1 MPLDEDPPEGEPP
14 HLPYEVELEVCRIK
28 AGWYVHRLN
37 EETRRP
43 YRNAYIGIEI
53 ASTAYGALEIPYAPA
68 AQLRAS
74 GVQPTPEAV
83 LAACPP
89 SRFTW
94 FCDQEGAAQNCCKVR
109 DDQTG
114 RIAVWPLY

>member
-1 MPLDEDPPEGEPP
+1 MPRNEDKIFPEDEPEIRR
-14 HLPYEVELEVCRIK
+14 LK
-28 AGWYVHRLN
+28 AGRYALQLN

-43 YRNAYIGIEI
+43 YRNIYIGLET
-53 ASTAYGALEIPYAPA
+53 ASTAYEALGIPYEPA
-68 AQLRAS
+68 ALLRAS
-74 GVQPTPEAV
+74 GIQPTPETV

-94 FCDQEGAAQNCCKVR
+94 FCDQEGAAQSCMKVR

-114 RIAVWPLY
+114 RVAVWPLF

>member
-1 MPLDEDPPEGEPP
+1 MLPDEDPPEDGPLLS
-14 HLPYEVELEVCRIK
+14 HMAALEVRRIK
-28 AGWYVHRLN
+28 AGWCALRLN

-43 YRNAYIGIEI
+43 YRNAFIGLEI
-53 ASTAYGALEIPYAPA
+53 ASTAHRVLSLPYEPSALV
-68 AQLRAS
+68 RAS
-74 GVQPTPEAV
+74 GAQPTPAAV

-94 FCDQEGAAQNCCKVR
+94 FCDEGGTAEDCMKVR

-114 RIAVWPLY
+114 RVAVWPLF